1 MTGEKPMRAIAVT
14 TFGGPE
20 VLQLTEVPEPQPGPG
35 QAIIRVAYAGV
46 NFAEIMG
53 RRGDYHA
60 SSLPFVPGLEVSGHI
75 HALGDGVEGLSI
87 GQPVAAFTVTGGY
100 ADYVAASALLTFPLT
115 ASLDLRTAAA
125 FPTVVPTATALL
137 TEVAHVQP
145 GESVLIHA
153 ASGGIGTVAIQ
164 VARLLGAGRIIGVVS
179 REEKRDYARSF
190 GYDDVLLQE
199 DFASQMR
206 ALTGGHGADVILESI
221 GGEVFRQS
229 MEVLA
234 PLGRLVLFGNASGS
248 ADIAQSVSTLQRTNK
263 AILGFSIGSLSQQ
276 DPQRL
281 RAIALRALQYLE
293 RGQVRIAIT
302 DVLPLSLAGEA
313 HRRIESRRNL
323 GKLLLSVREAG

>member
-1 MTGEKPMRAIAVT
+1 MRAIAVT
-14 TFGGPE
+14 AFGGPE
-20 VLQLTEVPEPQPGPG
+20 VLQFTEVPEPQPGPG
-35 QAIIRVAYAGV
+35 QVVIRVSYAGV

-60 SSLPFVPGLEVSGHI
+60 STLPFVPGLEVSGYI
-75 HALGDGVEGLSI
+75 HTLGDGVEGMSI

-100 ADYVAASALLTFPLT
+100 AEYVAASALLTFPLA

-137 TEVAHVQP
+137 TEVARVLP
-145 GESVLIHA
+145 GESVLVHA
-153 ASGGIGTVAIQ
+153 ASGGVGTVAVQI
-164 VARLLGAGRIIGVVS
+164 ARLRGAGKLIGVVS

-190 GYDDVLLQE
+190 GYDDILLQR
-199 DFASQMR
+199 DFVDQVR
-206 ALTGGHGADVILESI
+206 ELTGGRGVDVILESI
-221 GGEVFRQS
+221 GGEVFGRS

-248 ADIAQSVSTLQRTNK
+248 SDIAQSVYTLQRTNK

-293 RGQVRIAIT
+293 RGQVLIDVT
-302 DVLPLSLAGEA
+302 DVLPLSLADEA

-323 GKLLLSVREAG
+323 GKLLLSVHEEA

>member
-1 MTGEKPMRAIAVT
+1 MRAIAVT

-20 VLQLTEVPEPQPGPG
+20 VLQLIEVPEPQPGPG
-35 QAIIRVAYAGV
+35 QVVIRVVYAGV

-60 SSLPFVPGLEVSGHI
+60 STLPFVPGLEVSGYI

-87 GQPVAAFTVTGGY
+87 GQPVAAFTVAGGY
-100 ADYVAASALLTFPLT
+100 ADYVAASALLTFPLG

-125 FPTVVPTATALL
+125 FPTVTALL
-137 TEVAHVQP
+137 TDVAHVQA

-153 ASGGIGTVAIQ
+153 ASGGIGTVAVQI
-164 VARLLGAGRIIGVVS
+164 ARLLGAGKLIGVVG

-190 GYDDVLLQE
+190 GYDDVLLQG
-199 DFASQMR
+199 DFASQVR
-206 ALTGGHGADVILESI
+206 GLTGGRGVDVILESI

-248 ADIAQSVSTLQRTNK
+248 ADIAQSVYILQRTNK

>member
-1 MTGEKPMRAIAVT
+1 MKAIAVT
-14 TFGGPE
+14 AFGGPE
-20 VLQLTEVPEPQPGPG
+20 VLQLTEVAPPRPG
-35 QAIIRVAYAGV
+35 QGQVVIRVAYAGV

-75 HALGDGVEGLSI
+75 HALGDGVEGLST

-100 ADYVAASALLTFPLT
+100 ADYVVSSALLTFPL
-115 ASLDLRTAAA
+115 AAWLDLRTAAA

-137 TEVAHVQP
+137 TDVAHVQP

-153 ASGGIGTVAIQ
+153 ASGGIGTVAVQI
-164 VARLLGAGRIIGVVS
+164 ARLLGAGKIIGVVS

-190 GYDDVLLQE
+190 GYNDVLLQG
-199 DFASQMR
+199 DFADQVR
-206 ALTGGHGADVILESI
+206 ALTGGRGVDVILESI

-263 AILGFSIGSLSQQ
+263 AILGFSIGTLSTQ
-276 DPQRL
+276 DPRRL

-293 RGQVRIAIT
+293 RGQARMDIT
-302 DVLPLSLAGEA
+302 EVLPLSLVGEA

-323 GKLLLSVREAG
+323 GKLLLSVREGG